1 MKDIPQPA
9 VSDEDNAVSLP
20 GFVDLQVNG
29 YDGVDFTSPDVSA
42 EDVLRCAARLR
53 ELGTA
58 GFLATIVTAPPAD
71 IENSMKAVSEAMR
84 QQGPDGNILGI
95 HLEGPF
101 ISPEQGY
108 RGAHR
113 EKCIREADLLW
124 FRKLQDLAQGCIRI
138 VTVAPETPR
147 IPAFIE
153 AVRDKVLVA
162 CGHTNTDY
170 ASLRAAV
177 NAGLSLVT
185 HFGNGC
191 RHLIDRHRN
200 PLVNMLACS
209 ELTLGFISD
218 GHHLPEPFLR
228 MLANC
233 VPVERLF
240 VVSDSVHFGGLAP
253 GVYDSGFGPVRVDE
267 NGRLCLA
274 SDANVL
280 AGSAATM
287 MECMNHLASLRI
299 YDESDLLKIGFETPL
314 RLLGLDAEAF
324 AKREGH
330 MAFDTAAQLFVQT

>member
-1 MKDIPQPA
+1 MAI
-9 VSDEDNAVSLP
+9 P

-29 YDGVDFTSPDVSA
+29 YAGVDFTAPNATA
-42 EDVLRCAARLR
+42 EDMLRCAARLR

-58 GFLATIVTAPPAD
+58 GFLATIVTAPPD
-71 IENSMKAVSEAMR
+71 VIENSMKAAAEAIR
-84 QQGPDGNILGI
+84 QQGPNGTLLGV

-101 ISPEQGY
+101 ISPEEGY

-113 EKCIREADLLW
+113 EAWIREANISW
-124 FRKLQDLAQGCIRI
+124 FRKLQDMAEGHIRI
-138 VTVAPETPR
+138 VTVAPETPGVS
-147 IPAFIE
+147 AFIE
-153 AVRDKVLVA
+153 AVRDEVVVA

-170 ASLRAAV
+170 DSLQAAV

-191 RHLIDRHRN
+191 LHQIDRHRN
-200 PLVNMLACS
+200 PLVNMLACP

-240 VVSDSVHFGGLAP
+240 AVSDSVHFGGLEP

-267 NGRLCLA
+267 AGRLCLA

-280 AGSAATM
+280 AGSAATL
-287 MECMNHLASLRI
+287 MECMNHLASLHV
-299 YDESDLLKIGFETPL
+299 YGEHDLLKIGFETPL
-314 RLLGLDAEAF
+314 RLLGLDAKAF
-324 AKREGH
+324 AKRGGRV
-330 MAFDTAAQLFVQT
+330 AFDTATQLFVRA